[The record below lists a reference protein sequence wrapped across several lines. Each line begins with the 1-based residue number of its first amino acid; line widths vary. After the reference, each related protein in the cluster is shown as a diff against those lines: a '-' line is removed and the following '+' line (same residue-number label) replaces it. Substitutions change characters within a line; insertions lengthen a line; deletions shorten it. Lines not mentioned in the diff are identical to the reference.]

1 MVENGSLEFSPELVY
16 LFLIQIGPSQLRQIF
31 DDCLSNA
38 LFSLLST
45 KRCQSLGISWNVT
58 RMINTLSSEFCI

>member
-1 MVENGSLEFSPELVY
+1 MVLEFSPELVHSSD
-16 LFLIQIGPSQLRQIF
+16 QIGPSLRQIF

-45 KRCQSLGISWNVT
+45 KRCQSL
-58 RMINTLSSEFCI
+58 